1 MTLPPESDTTEQPAA
16 VPPHAGWTTR
26 LLIAVAV
33 GLLVPLGLFFRTPPL
48 PELADGIP
56 IPAESS
62 AVSWEKITIQSVVQV
77 SVDQLPIASIVSGLS
92 SRTYQRDVRISNVQI
107 VDIDGDGKMEVLAC
121 DAAANQVVVYRNRG
135 KNQWHSEVIGRNLR
149 APAHATVVDID
160 QDGDL
165 DLFLAGLKANQDVVA
180 RVYEPGQAIG
190 ADAAKARLAKLEKV
204 EAGSDSKLTGIEDAI
219 REVALAGKD
228 KSSEELIKRSIA
240 KDGKY
245 EAPKSLDVSGV
256 DLTDPALIAKGK
268 ILFMTK
274 TCFTCHQVDPAIPAP
289 AGLALKAPQFIGD
302 FWGKEREVHIGYL
315 GPIKKVVMNEEY
327 FIESV
332 TDPMAKVLKGALA
345 PMILAPGLVNN
356 EEILALMAYVK
367 SHSK

>member
-1 MTLPPESDTTEQPAA
+1 MSDEYYNHDGEGSGFFSLILLA
-16 VPPHAGWTTR
+16 VF
-26 LLIAVAV
+26 LL
-33 GLLVPLGLFFRTPPL
+33 GGF
-48 PELADGIP
+48 
-56 IPAESS
+56 
-62 AVSWEKITIQSVVQV
+62 
-77 SVDQLPIASIVSGLS
+77 
-92 SRTYQRDVRISNVQI
+92 
-107 VDIDGDGKMEVLAC
+107 
-121 DAAANQVVVYRNRG
+121 
-135 KNQWHSEVIGRNLR
+135 
-149 APAHATVVDID
+149 
-160 QDGDL
+160 
-165 DLFLAGLKANQDVVA
+165 VVA
-180 RVYEPGQAIG
+180 RVYEPSQAIG
-190 ADAAKARLAKLEKV
+190 ADAAKARLAKREKIDT
-204 EAGSDSKLTGIEDAI
+204 AGADKVAGYAVVSKDKGVISLPIGT
-219 REVALAGKD
+219 ALAKVAKLG
-228 KSSEELIKRSIA
+228 SEGTRAALVERSIA

-245 EAPKSLDVSGV
+245 EAPKPVDVSGV
-256 DLTDPALIAKGK
+256 DLADPALIAKGK